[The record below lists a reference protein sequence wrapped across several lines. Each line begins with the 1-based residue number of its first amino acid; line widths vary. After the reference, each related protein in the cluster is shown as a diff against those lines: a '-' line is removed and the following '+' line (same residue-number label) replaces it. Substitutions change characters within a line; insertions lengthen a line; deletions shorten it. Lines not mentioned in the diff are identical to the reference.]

1 MVGDCTGFD
10 VICCHCVVQR
20 MSGVLTGL
28 RAWLLQRASAVY
40 LLLFVL
46 FMPIVVVCKK
56 LDSIDAWQAFVYSP
70 VVTITW
76 ILFFASLFL
85 HAWVGI
91 RDVLI
96 DYVHPFAIRALLL
109 SLLAFYLIA
118 MMFWVLKILLINTGA
133 IV

>member
-1 MVGDCTGFD
+1 MVSDCIRAD
-10 VICCHCVVQR
+10 YICRNDGCQF

-28 RAWLLQRASAVY
+28 RAWVLQRASAVY
-40 LLLFVL
+40 LLLF
-46 FMPIVVVCKK
+46 IVFIPVAVVHQE
-56 LDSIDAWQAFVYSP
+56 IDTLGEWQAFIYSP

-76 ILFFASLFL
+76 ILFFAGLFL

-109 SLLAFYLIA
+109 SLLALYLIA

-133 IV
+133 TV

>member
-1 MVGDCTGFD
+1 MASDCSGIDF
-10 VICCHCVVQR
+10 ICCNCVGQF

-28 RAWLLQRASAVY
+28 RAWVLQRASAVY

-46 FMPIVVVCKK
+46 FMPVVVICKK
-56 LDSIDAWQAFVYSP
+56 LDSVDAWQAFVYSP
-70 VVTITW
+70 AITITW

-96 DYVHPFAIRALLL
+96 DYVHSFAIRALLL
-109 SLLAFYLIA
+109 SLLVIYIVA
-118 MMFWVLKILLINTGA
+118 MMVWVLKILLINMGA
-133 IV
+133 TV

>member
-1 MVGDCTGFD
+1 
-10 VICCHCVVQR
+10 

-28 RAWLLQRASAVY
+28 RAWVLQRASAVY

-46 FMPIVVVCKK
+46 FMPVVVIFKR
-56 LDSIDAWQAFVYSP
+56 LDSVDAWQAFIYSP

-96 DYVHPFAIRALLL
+96 DYVHSFAIRALLL
-109 SLLAFYLIA
+109 SVLAIYLMA
-118 MMFWVLKILLINTGA
+118 MMFWILKILLINMGA
-133 IV
+133 TV

>member
-1 MVGDCTGFD
+1 MAGDCIGTDF
-10 VICCHCVVQR
+10 ICCYCVVQF

-46 FMPIVVVCKK
+46 FMPVVVIYKK
-56 LDSIDAWQAFVYSP
+56 PDSIDAWQAFVYSP

-76 ILFFASLFL
+76 ILFFVSLFA

-96 DYVHPFAIRALLL
+96 DYVHSFAIRSLLL
-109 SLLAFYLIA
+109 SVLVIYLMA
-118 MMFWVLKILLINTGA
+118 MMFWILKVLLINIGA
-133 IV
+133 TA

>member
-1 MVGDCTGFD
+1 MVSDCTRTD
-10 VICCHCVVQR
+10 YICRNGGCQF

-40 LLLFVL
+40 LLLFIVL
-46 FMPIVVVCKK
+46 MPVAVIFQKV
-56 LDSIDAWQAFVYSP
+56 DSLDAWQAFIYSP

-76 ILFFASLFL
+76 ILFFAGLFL

-91 RDVLI
+91 RDVLV

-109 SLLAFYLIA
+109 SLLALYLIA
-118 MMFWVLKILLINTGA
+118 MMLWILKILLINTGA
-133 IV
+133 TV

>member
-1 MVGDCTGFD
+1 
-10 VICCHCVVQR
+10 

-40 LLLFVL
+40 LLLFIVL
-46 FMPIVVVCKK
+46 MPVAVIFQKV
-56 LDSIDAWQAFVYSP
+56 DSLDAWQAFIYSP

-76 ILFFASLFL
+76 ILFFAGLFL

-91 RDVLI
+91 RDVLV

-109 SLLAFYLIA
+109 SLLALYLIA
-118 MMFWVLKILLINTGA
+118 MMLWILKILLINTGA
-133 IV
+133 TV